1 MKFQLLAGNS
11 KYNSVLEYFTNKFVK
26 YVWATK
32 DLQSLPNLK

>member
-1 MKFQLLAGNS
+1 MLAGNL

-32 DLQSLPNLK
+32 NFQSLLNLK